1 MRVLVL
7 TRVFPNI
14 EEPLSS
20 PFNRQQLA
28 ALAARCDVEVIAPV
42 PWFPG
47 ARILGPRHRA
57 GRLTRVPPF
66 WQVEGMAVRHPRVLY
81 LPVIGAS
88 LAVPLYS
95 ASVGRIV
102 ERYRERCDVLLASW
116 LYPDACSA
124 LNLAEKLGVPCVVKA
139 HGSDVHQI
147 ARRLD
152 VEPIVRAHLPRATAA
167 VAPSRPLVRALVAL
181 GSPPAH
187 THHVPNGVD
196 RNVFSP
202 RDREEARR
210 SLRVSSDDRLIV
222 FVGRLTR
229 EKGMAEL
236 LQAHARLKDTT
247 LAVVGDGPMRSNV
260 AEAIRRG
267 ARILAPGPQPLA
279 RVADWMAAA
288 DVLTLPSWSEG
299 TPNVVL
305 EALAMG
311 RPVVATSVGGI
322 PDVLIENRTGHLV
335 PPRDVPA
342 LEDALRRALA
352 RTWDAREIAALG
364 PCSWEESAASLEQVL
379 ADAIARHREG
389 SHAAA

>member
-1 MRVLVL
+1 
-7 TRVFPNI
+7 
-14 EEPLSS
+14 
-20 PFNRQQLA
+20 
-28 ALAARCDVEVIAPV
+28 
-42 PWFPG
+42 
-47 ARILGPRHRA
+47 
-57 GRLTRVPPF
+57 
-66 WQVEGMAVRHPRVLY
+66 MAVRHPRVLY

-229 EKGMAEL
+229 EKGVAEL

-311 RPVVATSVGGI
+311 RPVVATSVGGM